1 MGIHIVIFF
10 DMMDYT
16 IKLFVPLGTQKF
28 PFNRLVKALN
38 GLVSSGIYA
47 PQEIVM
53 QSTIYEE
60 KPLFTHHEIIPLEVF
75 NSYLDNA
82 EVIITHSGVNSIIST
97 MNRQK
102 PLVVVPR
109 MKKYG
114 EHVDDHQIE
123 IADLMKDK
131 FKVLVCYDMDDLE
144 CLVRKAKIHKYNSWV
159 SKRDGLISALRKVIE

>member
-1 MGIHIVIFF
+1 
-10 DMMDYT
+10 MMKNT

-38 GLVSSGIYA
+38 GLVESGAYT

-53 QSTIYEE
+53 QSMVYEE
-60 KPLFTHHEIIPLEVF
+60 KPLFTHFDVIPLETF

-82 EVIITHSGVNSIIST
+82 EVIITHSGVNSIISS
-97 MNRQK
+97 MNRKK
-102 PLVVVPR
+102 PLIIVPR

-123 IADLMKDK
+123 IADLMEQK
-131 FKVLVCYDMDDLE
+131 FNVLV
-144 CLVRKAKIHKYNSWV
+144 AKDTAKLAELIKQA
-159 SKRDGLISALRKVIE
+159 KRHQYKQYQSRNAELIEAIRNIIND

>member
-1 MGIHIVIFF
+1 MNN
-10 DMMDYT
+10 T

-38 GLVSSGIYA
+38 EMVNSGVYT

-60 KPLFTHHEIIPLEVF
+60 KPLFTHHEIIPLETF
-75 NSYLDNA
+75 NGYLDNA
-82 EVIITHSGVNSIIST
+82 EVVITHSGVNSIISS
-97 MNRQK
+97 MNRRK
-102 PLVVVPR
+102 PLIIVPR

-123 IADLMKDK
+123 IADLMEQK
-131 FKVLVCYDMDDLE
+131 FGVLVARDTTQLAHLIRRAKEHQYQQYE
-144 CLVRKAKIHKYNSWV
+144 SKNAELVEAIRN
-159 SKRDGLISALRKVIE
+159 LIEE

>member
-1 MGIHIVIFF
+1 
-10 DMMDYT
+10 MDHT

-38 GLVSSGIYA
+38 ELIESGAYT

-53 QSTIYEE
+53 QSTVYDE
-60 KPLFTHHEIIPLEVF
+60 KPKFAHFDVIPLETF

-82 EVIITHSGVNSIIST
+82 EVIITHSGVNSIISS

-102 PLVVVPR
+102 PLIVVPR

-144 CLVRKAKIHKYNSWV
+144 CLVRKSKIHKYNPWV